1 MANADNVKKHVVLE
15 RKMDET
21 PLFLDLMVNQY
32 NKQTQIQLNETYT
45 PKDAPE
51 GTFEYGRKTVNL
63 NIIDIP
69 EVVKAIVALYEEET
83 GKEVTL

>member
-1 MANADNVKKHVVLE
+1 MARDNVKKHTVVE

-21 PLFLDLMVNQY
+21 PFFVDLMVNKY
-32 NKQTQIQLNETYT
+32 NDQTQIQINETYL
-45 PKDAPE
+45 PKDADDGE
-51 GTFEYGRKTVNL
+51 FAYGRKTVNL

-69 EVVKAIVALYEEET
+69 TIVKAMVALYEEET